1 MAEEEEEGGGTAAA
15 VEAEL
20 GLRRTRRAGLLL
32 WVVLAEGA
40 SMRAEKEEEAC
51 RAVVVD
57 WGMRV
62 PARRTATPGGGIR
75 KAWVC
80 VSPMA
85 VRARRV
91 ASRWRRDVVRLCMLL
106 LLLLV
111 VVVALVLLVCSVL
124 SRSLIRLTDFSE
136 VAILILILCL

>member
-1 MAEEEEEGGGTAAA
+1 
-15 VEAEL
+15 
-20 GLRRTRRAGLLL
+20 
-32 WVVLAEGA
+32 
-40 SMRAEKEEEAC
+40 
-51 RAVVVD
+51 
-57 WGMRV
+57 MRV

-85 VRARRV
+85 VRARRA
-91 ASRWRRDVVRLCMLL
+91 ASRWRRDVVRLCMLLL